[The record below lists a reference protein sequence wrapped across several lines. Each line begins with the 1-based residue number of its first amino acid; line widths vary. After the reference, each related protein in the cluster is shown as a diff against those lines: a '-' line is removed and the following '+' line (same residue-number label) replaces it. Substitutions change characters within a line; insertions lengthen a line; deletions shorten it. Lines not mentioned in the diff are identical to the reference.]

1 VNFDKWKTAR
11 MGDICLSKPYEAHY
25 LEGGLHLIEIPTDG
39 LLEELLT
46 KKHIGAEKW
55 RNQDLLPLKYR

>member
-1 VNFDKWKTAR
+1 